1 MVSCPPLRVLQVVFL
16 VTDFWRD
23 MNVAREEAEGKA
35 FVDAV
40 AATPS
45 VKKFVFSALEDVTKA
60 TGGKLTKVAH
70 FDGKGHIEEYIRSK
84 GLPAVF
90 VLVAAYME
98 NWIGFFPPRK
108 DEQGNY
114 AVTLPDMGDA
124 PYNQVSVAEM
134 GGFVAAILKHWDEY
148 VGKDVPLVSDL
159 RPMREVRASAQEKD
173 GDPRSR
179 LCAA

>member
-1 MVSCPPLRVLQVVFL
+1 LLQVVFL

-159 RPMREVRASAQEKD
+159 RPMREVRASAQETD
-173 GDPRSR
+173 GDLCSR